1 MSDRIGMED
10 PHGLTV
16 SLVTLGDPSTL
27 TGGYLYHQRIASLA
41 PRHGAEVQF
50 VSVPPWP
57 FPLGVLAGPAVLRE
71 VRRQRPDVLL
81 MDSIAAAF
89 LAPWLAF
96 RRPRVPVVGI
106 AHQPPGGIGH
116 GPWRTRVQVV
126 LDRRAYRHA
135 AVVLA
140 ASEMLA
146 DQLAACGVARAR
158 LRVVPP
164 GRDVAS
170 VPDQP
175 RGGLRRGRRAALLC
189 VGNWLSH
196 KGIVDVL
203 EAVRRLPADL
213 VTLHLVGDTESDPTY
228 AERVRALLASS
239 DLAGRVVVHGPFPL
253 EEVAAMYAMADVF
266 VLASTRESYGTVY
279 GEAMAAGLPIVGYV
293 AGNLPNLAR
302 HEQEGLLVPP
312 GNIEALA
319 AALRRL
325 AENAG
330 LRRRLGAA
338 AALRAAGFPTWA
350 QTAERL
356 FGELRT
362 IAGCVRCGRPA
373 EVTASWDRER

>member
-1 MSDRIGMED
+1 MDD

-16 SLVTLGDPSTL
+16 SLVTLGNPSTL
-27 TGGYLYHQRIASLA
+27 TGGYLYHQRLASFA
-41 PRHGAEVQF
+41 PRHGARVQF

-57 FPLGVLAGPAVLRE
+57 FPLGVLAGPAVLGA
-71 VRRQRPDVLL
+71 VQRQRPDVLL

-89 LAPWLAF
+89 LVPWLAF

-106 AHQPPGGIGH
+106 AHQPPGGIDH
-116 GPWRTRVQVV
+116 GRWRTRTQLV

-135 AVVLA
+135 AMVLV
-140 ASEMLA
+140 ASALLA
-146 DQLAACGVARAR
+146 DQLAASGVPRAR

-164 GRDVAS
+164 GRDVA
-170 VPDQP
+170 PAPGQP
-175 RGGLRRGRRAALLC
+175 PGDLRRGRRVALLC
-189 VGNWLSH
+189 VGNWLLH

-213 VTLHLVGDTESDPTY
+213 VTLHLVGETEKDPSY

-239 DLAGRVVVHGPFPL
+239 DLSGRVVVHGPLPL
-253 EEVAAMYAMADVF
+253 EKIAAMYAMADVF

-293 AGNLPNLAR
+293 AGNLPHLAR

-312 GNIEALA
+312 DNVEALA

-330 LRRRLGAA
+330 LRTRLGAA
-338 AALRAAGFPTWA
+338 AALRAEGFPTWA

-373 EVTASWDRER
+373 TR

>member
-1 MSDRIGMED
+1 MDDSQ
-10 PHGLTV
+10 GLTV
-16 SLVTLGDPSTL
+16 SLVTVGDPSTL
-27 TGGYLYHQRIASLA
+27 TGGYLYHQRVASFA
-41 PRHGAEVQF
+41 PRHGARVLF

-71 VRRQRPDVLL
+71 VKRQRPDVLL

-89 LAPWLAF
+89 LVPWLSF
-96 RRPRVPVVGI
+96 LRPRVPVVGI
-106 AHQPPGGIGH
+106 AHQPPGGIEH
-116 GPWRTRVQVV
+116 GWWRTRAQGV

-135 AVVLA
+135 AAVLA
-140 ASEMLA
+140 ASALLA
-146 DQLAACGVARAR
+146 DQLAASGVPWAR

-164 GRDVAS
+164 GRDVAA
-170 VPDQP
+170 VPGQLPGD
-175 RGGLRRGRRAALLC
+175 LRLGRRAALLC
-189 VGNWLSH
+189 VGNWLLH

-213 VTLHLVGDTESDPTY
+213 VTLHLVGDTERDPSY

-239 DLAGRVVVHGPFPL
+239 DLAGRVVVHGALPL
-253 EEVAAMYAMADVF
+253 EGVAAMYAMADVF

-279 GEAMAAGLPIVGYV
+279 GEAMAAGLPVVGYV
-293 AGNLPNLAR
+293 AGNLPHLAR
-302 HEQEGLLVPP
+302 DEQEGLLVPP

-325 AENAG
+325 AENAE
-330 LRRRLGAA
+330 LRTRLGAA
-338 AALRAAGFPTWA
+338 AALRGAGFPTWA

-362 IAGCVRCGRPA
+362 IVGCAQRGRPA
-373 EVTASWDRER
+373 TR